1 MDAFTTGARFYEA
14 FSNPCGRLE
23 REGPL
28 LLRLF
33 KASENKCVLDLACGT
48 GIHAHYLAEHGATV
62 CACDCSPEMIAI
74 AGENRPHANIDY
86 QIRDMREPLGGPYGL
101 ILCIGNSLSLLKN
114 DTDLKAAL
122 ARVHDALAPDGHFF
136 LQILNYASPTH
147 QQARCRVED
156 QHVGKA
162 RVVAVK
168 CLAPRDNQT
177 YLTLNYFI
185 HDGEETET
193 LSESTILQNRSRDT
207 ITEALETAGFNDL
220 KTFGTFDEQ
229 PYDEARSGDLLIVA
243 RKKSATVT

>member
-14 FSNPCGRLE
+14 FSNPSGRLE

-33 KASENKCVLDLACGT
+33 KASKNERVLDLACGT
-48 GIHAHYLAEHGATV
+48 GIHAHFLAEHGATV

-74 AGENRPHANIDY
+74 ACENRPHARIDY

-114 DTDLKAAL
+114 DADLNAAL
-122 ARVHDALAPDGHFF
+122 ARAHDALAPDGHFL
-136 LQILNYASPTH
+136 LQILNYASPAH
-147 QQARCRVED
+147 QQARFRVED
-156 QHVGKA
+156 QHVGQA

-168 CLAPRDNQT
+168 CLAPRENQT

-193 LSESTILQNRSRDT
+193 LSESTILQNRTRDT
-207 ITEALETAGFNDL
+207 ITEALQTAGFQNL
-220 KTFGTFDEQ
+220 ETFGVFDEH
-229 PYDEARSGDLLIVA
+229 PYEEAHSSDLLVVT
-243 RKKSATVT
+243 RKKSATGT